1 MRTIAILGSTG
12 SIGRQTLEVVEE
24 HPDLFEVYAI
34 TAHRSADLLIE
45 QARKFK
51 PEVVVIVDE
60 TYYDKVKE
68 ALSDLPIKVWTG
80 ADSLC
85 QVVTAGPIDVV
96 VTAMVGFAGLRPTVA
111 AIKAQKAL
119 ALANKETLVV
129 AGQLIED
136 LCAEYQV
143 PILPVDSEHSAIFQC
158 LQGESVAKGCFPW
171 LAKPKTAK
179 EGDDAPVSYLD
190 NPIDKLIIT
199 ASGGPFRTFSMEQMR
214 DVTAAQALKHPNWD
228 MGAKIT
234 IDSASMMNKGF
245 EVIEARWLF
254 GMTPDQIEV
263 AVHPQSI
270 VHSMVQFADGAIKA
284 QLGCP
289 DMKVPIAYALS
300 YPDRMPSH
308 INGKLK
314 MEDYAHLTFERP
326 DLERFPNLRLAFEAL
341 DKGGDRTCV
350 LNAANEVTNEAFRK
364 GQCKFL
370 QMAEVNEKTMQAMPF
385 VAKPTLDDYFAID
398 AEARVKARE
407 ILERDPS

>member
-12 SIGRQTLEVVEE
+12 SIGKQTLEVCAE
-24 HPDLFEVYAI
+24 HPDLFSVYAI

-45 QARKFK
+45 QARQFK

-60 TYYDKVKE
+60 NYYDKVKD

-80 ADSLC
+80 AESLC

-96 VTAMVGFAGLRPTVA
+96 VTAMVGFAGLEPTVA

-129 AGQLIED
+129 AGQLING
-136 LCAEYQV
+136 LCKEYQV

-158 LQGESVAKGCFPW
+158 LQGESIARGCFPW
-171 LAKPKTAK
+171 IENSNKP
-179 EGDDAPVSYLD
+179 DMPHYLD
-190 NPIDKLIIT
+190 NPVDKLIIT
-199 ASGGPFRTFSMEQMR
+199 ASGGPFRTFSMDQMK

-245 EVIEARWLF
+245 EVIEAKWLF
-254 GMTPDQIEV
+254 GMTAEQIEV

-270 VHSMVQFADGAIKA
+270 IHSMVQFSDGAIKA
-284 QLGCP
+284 QLGQP

-300 YPDRMPSH
+300 YPDRMPSQ
-308 INGKLK
+308 INGKLRI
-314 MEDYAHLTFERP
+314 EDYAHLTFERP
-326 DLERFPNLRLAFEAL
+326 DLERFPNLRLAFEAMA
-341 DKGGDRTCV
+341 KGGDRTCV

-370 QMAEVNEKTMQAMPF
+370 QMAEINEKMLQIMPF
-385 VAKPTLDDYFAID
+385 VAQPSLEDYFAID
-398 AEARVKARE
+398 AEARVRAAELLSK
-407 ILERDPS
+407 